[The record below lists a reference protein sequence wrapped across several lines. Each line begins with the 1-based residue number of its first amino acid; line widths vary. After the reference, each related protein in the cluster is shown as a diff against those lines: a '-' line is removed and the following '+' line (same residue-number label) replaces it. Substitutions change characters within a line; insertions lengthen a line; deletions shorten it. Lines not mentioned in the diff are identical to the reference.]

1 MDQLFMFFHCNEL
14 WLKFGKE
21 TKGNK
26 HVNKNWNPEEDR
38 CVVETNDVDKNF
50 GEENEV
56 PHENDERCTDA
67 ERWS

>member
-1 MDQLFMFFHCNEL
+1 MFFHCNEL

-21 TKGNK
+21 TKGSK
-26 HVNKNWNPEEDR
+26 HVDKNWNPEEDR

-56 PHENDERCTDA
+56 PHGNDEG
-67 ERWS
+67 